1 MIRSL
6 SGESTADIRDWH
18 LFHKAQPYAALSP
31 HLNLSNLKEE
41 WNDQRGLLDGIA
53 LRLKFSNKDLYESH
67 IPDAE
72 IGSLIF
78 EVLEQIRVESICPDD
93 LRGTKQNIQR
103 QFLSWMQ
110 QFMSTG
116 GSESSIGLLLLS
128 IFSSTW
134 MRLNG
139 QSVPQLMQDTIEATR
154 AGLAEVTGPILQQL
168 KLNRF
173 NQKAYSL
180 ITLDLIAII
189 SNLIED
195 EYLNNPSAR
204 NTRKKNVGANLK
216 IEWVSPS
223 QKNNGVTQKLQNG
236 PLQDQQITLTK
247 SLARYHVYDSQYD
260 VEIEAKKKI
269 RPAQLKIYQE
279 ELNQEI
285 ANRNIP
291 WSKLIRIYQNLFSV
305 PKPLKWQT
313 TEAEGQ
319 LDKRFFTRLATS
331 PLSPVLYKN
340 HFQHPQTQVKIT
352 LLVDCSGS
360 MKEQRLNIAVWVDSL
375 VRIMEHVGIETEVLG
390 YSTVTWQGGRPFKNW
405 VRSGST
411 PQPGR
416 LNERAHWIF
425 KDFKTSW
432 RRSRAGIAALL
443 RPEIYTESVDGEALL
458 WAAERLQKSS
468 CGKPT
473 NNKVILFSD
482 GCPMDRATIQANG
495 EDFLRDHLIN
505 VLAWY
510 EQQANLELWACGI
523 GAEMRPFF
531 RYQLSWDPRPDQTID
546 TLKNWATEFKKNI
559 GR

>member
-173 NQKAYSL
+173 NQKAYGQ
-180 ITLDLIAII
+180 IALDLIAII

-195 EYLNNPSAR
+195 EYLNNPSVR
-204 NTRKKNVGANLK
+204 TTRKKHVGANLK
-216 IEWVSPS
+216 IEWVSPA
-223 QKNNGVTQKLQNG
+223 QKTTGVTQRLQNG
-236 PLQDQQITLTK
+236 PLQDHQIMLTK

-285 ANRNIP
+285 AKRNIP
-291 WSKLIRIYQNLFSV
+291 WSKLIRIYQNLFSAL
-305 PKPLKWQT
+305 KPLKWQT
-313 TEAEGQ
+313 TETEGQ
-319 LDKRFFTRLATS
+319 LDRRFFTRLATS
-331 PLSPVLYKN
+331 PLSPVLYKK
-340 HFQHPQTQVKIT
+340 HIKYPQTQVKIT

-375 VRIMEHVGIETEVLG
+375 VRIMERVGIETEVLG

-405 VRSGST
+405 ARSGS
-411 PQPGR
+411 PPLPGR

-443 RPEIYTESVDGEALL
+443 RPEIYTESIDGEALL
-458 WAAERLQKSS
+458 WAAERLQKSGYS
-468 CGKPT
+468 KAMNG
-473 NNKVILFSD
+473 KVILFSD
-482 GCPMDRATIQANG
+482 GCPMDRASIQANS
-495 EDFLRDHLIN
+495 EDFLRDHLID

-510 EQQANLELWACGI
+510 EQQANLEIWACGV

-531 RYQLSWDPRPDQTID
+531 KHRLSWDPRPDETID
-546 TLKNWATEFKKNI
+546 TLKNWATEFKRNI